1 MADDSTR
8 YLGFAFASADLLF
21 ELNGGGVVTFALGA
35 ARQVAGVDLEALS
48 GSALRDIVSEEDQPI
63 VDAFLGSLEPGDR
76 RGPIRIALKPKP
88 GRKLKRYGALC
99 ACRLPQL
106 DPVISCSLTLRV
118 MGSAAAEAKGPNG
131 LHSAESFAEVTE
143 NAIKQAARTG
153 VELNMELVEL
163 SGLRDAAGA
172 LGEGQA
178 VEAMQR
184 VAAALRAESYDGSS
198 AAELQPERYALLRP
212 KAEPIHRLTE
222 RLEKL
227 VAEMGMETV
236 KPALDSFELDPAN
249 APDEGLRTLRV
260 ALDRFITE
268 GASGASLSGV
278 VEKTAAEVEVL
289 KETVASRDF
298 NLVYQPVVNLTTN
311 EVDHYETFV
320 RMGEDESPAQK
331 IQMAEEM
338 DMIQDLDLA
347 VVQAVV
353 QQLLKA
359 SNTKLRLAAN
369 ISARSLMRP
378 AFAEKLLTVMR
389 YAQPVR
395 GRLIFE
401 ITESAALGD
410 LQKADALVRG
420 LRRGGA
426 GICLD
431 GFGSG
436 TASFDYLRQVAVD
449 SIKIDGRYIREL
461 ATGGERNGVLVR
473 HLAGLCRELKITSI
487 AQMVENK
494 ETVQALGKIGVDCG
508 QGFLFGRPE
517 ATPTPPVRSWQMMK
531 GPGDAPEP
539 KAAQG

>member
-1 MADDSTR
+1 MADDAAR

-21 ELNGGGVVTFALGA
+21 ELDGGGVVTFALGA
-35 ARQVAGVDLEALS
+35 ARQVAGVDLDALD
-48 GSALRDIVSEEDQPI
+48 GVALRDLVSEEDQAI
-63 VDAFLGSLEPGDR
+63 VDAFLSSLEPGDR
-76 RGPIRIALKPKP
+76 RGPIRIALKPKA

-106 DPVISCSLTLRV
+106 EPTISCSLTLRV

-131 LHSAESFAEVTE
+131 LHNAESFSEVTE

-163 SGLRDAAGA
+163 AGLRTAAGA
-172 LGEGQA
+172 LGQGQA
-178 VEAMQR
+178 AEAMMK

-198 AAELQPERYALLRP
+198 AAELHPERYALLRP
-212 KAEPIHRLTE
+212 KTEPIQRLTE

-227 VAEMGMETV
+227 VSEIGLEAV
-236 KPALDSFELDPAN
+236 KPSLGSFELDPAR
-249 APDEGLRTLRV
+249 APDEGLRTLKV
-260 ALDRFITE
+260 ALDRFISE
-268 GASGASLSGV
+268 GAKDGSLGGV

-289 KETVASRDF
+289 KSTVATRDF
-298 NLVYQPVVNLTTN
+298 GLVYQPVVNLTTS

-320 RMGEDESPAQK
+320 RLGADASPAEK

-338 DMIQDLDLA
+338 DMIQDLDMA

-359 SNTKLRLAAN
+359 SNSKLRLAAN

-378 AFAEKLLTVMR
+378 QFAEKLLTVMR

-410 LQKADALVRG
+410 LQRADALVRG
-420 LRRGGA
+420 LRRAGA

-449 SIKIDGRYIREL
+449 AIKIDGRYIREL
-461 ATGGERNGVLVR
+461 TSIGSRNGVVVR
-473 HLAGLCRELKITSI
+473 HLAGLSRELKITSI

-494 ETVQALGKIGVDCG
+494 ETVAALRHVGVECG
-508 QGFLFGRPE
+508 QGFLFGKPE
-517 ATPTPPVRSWQMMK
+517 PTPTPPVRSWQLM
-531 GPGDAPEP
+531 
-539 KAAQG
+539 KAAQA

>member
-1 MADDSTR
+1 MADDAAR
-8 YLGFAFASADLLF
+8 YMGFAFASADLLF
-21 ELNGGGVVTFALGA
+21 ELDGEGVVTFALGA
-35 ARQVAGVDLEALS
+35 ARQVAGVELDALS
-48 GSALRDIVSEEDQPI
+48 GTALRDIVTEEDRGI

-106 DPVISCSLTLRV
+106 APAISCSLTLRV

-131 LHSAESFAEVTE
+131 LHSAESFREVTE
-143 NAIKQAARTG
+143 NAVKQAARTG

-163 SGLRDAAGA
+163 AGLRSAAGA
-172 LGEGQA
+172 LTKGQA
-178 VEAMQR
+178 AEAMQR
-184 VAAALRAESYDGSS
+184 VHAALRAESYDGSS
-198 AAELQPERYALLRP
+198 AAELHPERYAVLRP
-212 KAEPIHRLTE
+212 KAEPAHRLTE
-222 RLEKL
+222 RLQKL
-227 VAEMGMETV
+227 VSEIGLDTV
-236 KPALDSFELDPAN
+236 KPSLSSLELDPAR
-249 APDEGLRTLRV
+249 APDEDLRTLKV
-260 ALDRFITE
+260 ALDRFIAD
-268 GASGASLSGV
+268 GSKGGSLSGV

-289 KETVASRDF
+289 KSSLAARDF
-298 NLVYQPVVNLTTN
+298 GLVYQPVVNLSNN

-320 RMGEDESPAQK
+320 RLGNEASPAQQ

-338 DMIQDLDLA
+338 DMIQDLDMA

-359 SNTKLRLAAN
+359 TNTKLRLAAN

-410 LQKADALVRG
+410 LHRADALVRG

-449 SIKIDGRYIREL
+449 AIKIDGRYIREMTTL
-461 ATGGERNGVLVR
+461 GSRNGVLVR

-494 ETVQALGKIGVDCG
+494 ETVHALRQVGVECG

-531 GPGDAPEP
+531 T
-539 KAAQG
+539 AQG

>member
-1 MADDSTR
+1 MADDAAR

-21 ELNGGGVVTFALGA
+21 ELNGAGVVTFALGA
-35 ARQVAGVDLEALS
+35 AQQVAGVDLDALA
-48 GSALRDIVSEEDQPI
+48 GEALRDIVAEEDQMI
-63 VDAFLGSLEPGDR
+63 VDAFLGSMEPGDR
-76 RGPIRIALKPKP
+76 RGPIRIALKPKA

-106 DPVISCSLTLRV
+106 QGEPLISCSLTLRV
-118 MGSAAAEAKGPNG
+118 LGSAAAEAKGPNG
-131 LHSAESFAEVTE
+131 LHSAASFAEVTE
-143 NAIKQAARTG
+143 NAIKQAAHTG

-163 SGLRDAAGA
+163 AGLRTAAGA
-172 LGEGQA
+172 LGQGQA
-178 VEAMQR
+178 AEAMEK

-198 AAELQPERYALLRP
+198 AAELHPERYALLRP
-212 KAEPIHRLTE
+212 KTEPAHRLTE

-227 VAEMGMETV
+227 VSEMGLDAV
-236 KPALDSFELDPAN
+236 KPSLDSVELDPN
-249 APDEGLRTLRV
+249 GAPDEGLRTLRV
-260 ALDRFITE
+260 ALDRFISE
-268 GASGASLSGV
+268 GSTNANTTLSGV
-278 VEKTAAEVEVL
+278 VKKTAAEVESL
-289 KETVASRDF
+289 KATVARRDF
-298 NLVYQPVVNLTTN
+298 GLVYQPVINLATS

-320 RMGEDESPAQK
+320 RLGNEASPAQQ

-338 DMIQDLDLA
+338 DMIQDLDMA

-353 QQLLKA
+353 QQLLK
-359 SNTKLRLAAN
+359 SDNPKLRLAAN

-389 YAQPVR
+389 YAQQAR

-410 LQKADALVRG
+410 LQRADALVRG

-426 GICLD
+426 NICLD
-431 GFGSG
+431 GFGAG

-449 SIKIDGRYIREL
+449 SVKIDGRHIREL
-461 ATGGERNGVLVR
+461 TTAGSRNGVLVR

-494 ETVQALGKIGVDCG
+494 ETVTALRQIGVECG

-517 ATPTPPVRSWQMMK
+517 AAPTPPVRSWQMMK
-531 GPGDAPEP
+531 TANG
-539 KAAQG
+539 

>member
-1 MADDSTR
+1 MADDAAR

-21 ELNGGGVVTFALGA
+21 ELNGEGVVTFALGA
-35 ARQVAGVDLEALS
+35 ARQVAGVDLDALA
-48 GSALRDIVSEEDQPI
+48 GAALRDIVADEDQMI

-106 DPVISCSLTLRV
+106 QAAPLISCSLTLRV
-118 MGSAAAEAKGPNG
+118 LGSAAAEAKGPDG
-131 LHSAESFAEVTE
+131 LHSAASFAEVTE

-163 SGLRDAAGA
+163 AGLRNAAGA
-172 LGEGQA
+172 LGKGQA
-178 VEAMQR
+178 AEAMQK

-198 AAELQPERYALLRP
+198 AAELHPERYALLRP
-212 KAEPIHRLTE
+212 KAEPAHRLTE

-227 VAEMGMETV
+227 VSEMGLHTV
-236 KPALDSFELDPAN
+236 KPSLDSLELDPDN
-249 APDEGLRTLRV
+249 SPDEGLRTLRV
-260 ALDRFITE
+260 ALDRFISE
-268 GASGASLSGV
+268 GATNVTLSGV

-289 KETVASRDF
+289 KSTVAARDF
-298 NLVYQPVVNLTTN
+298 GLVYQPVVNLSTS

-320 RMGEDESPAQK
+320 RLGNEASPAAQ

-338 DMIQDLDLA
+338 DMIQDLDIA

-353 QQLLKA
+353 QQLLKS

-389 YAQPVR
+389 YAQQVR

-410 LQKADALVRG
+410 LQRADALVRG

-426 GICLD
+426 SICLD

-449 SIKIDGRYIREL
+449 AVKIDGRYIREL
-461 ATGGERNGVLVR
+461 TTVGSRNGVLVR

-494 ETVQALGKIGVDCG
+494 ETVTALRQVGVECG

-531 GPGDAPEP
+531 T
-539 KAAQG
+539 AAQG

>member
-1 MADDSTR
+1 MADDAHR

-21 ELNGGGVVTFALGA
+21 ELDGGGVVTYALGA
-35 ARQVAGVDLEALS
+35 ARQVAGVDLDALS
-48 GSALRDIVSEEDQPI
+48 GVALRDIVAEEDQPT
-63 VDAFLGSLEPGDR
+63 VDAFLSALEPGDR
-76 RGPIRIALKPKP
+76 RGPIRIALKPKA
-88 GRKLKRYGALC
+88 GRLLKRYGALC

-106 DPVISCSLTLRV
+106 DPLISCSLTLRV

-143 NAIKQAARTG
+143 DAIKQAARTG

-172 LGEGQA
+172 LGDGQA
-178 VEAMQR
+178 AEAMQK
-184 VAAALRAESYDGSS
+184 VAAALRAESYDGAS

-212 KAEPIHRLTE
+212 KTEPAHRLTE
-222 RLEKL
+222 RLAKL
-227 VAEMGMETV
+227 VSEMGLETV
-236 KPALDSFELDPAN
+236 KPAMDSVELDPN
-249 APDEGLRTLRV
+249 RAPDEGLRTLKV
-260 ALDRFITE
+260 ALDRFISE
-268 GASGASLSGV
+268 GATGASLTGV
-278 VEKTAAEVEVL
+278 VEKTAAEVESL
-289 KETVASRDF
+289 KSTVASRDF
-298 NLVYQPVVNLTTN
+298 ALVYQPVVNLTTS

-320 RMGEDESPAQK
+320 RLGQEQSPAQQ
-331 IQMAEEM
+331 IQMAEQM
-338 DMIQDLDLA
+338 DMIQDLDMA

-359 SNTKLRLAAN
+359 SNSKLRLAAN

-401 ITESAALGD
+401 ITESSAIGD
-410 LQKADALVRG
+410 LQRADALVRG

-426 GICLD
+426 SICLD

-449 SIKIDGRYIREL
+449 AIKIDGRYVRDL
-461 ATGGERNGVLVR
+461 ASASSRNGVLVR
-473 HLAGLCRELKITSI
+473 HVAGLCRELKITSV

-494 ETVQALGKIGVDCG
+494 ETVAALRQVGVDCG

-517 ATPTPPVRSWQMMK
+517 PTPTPPVRSWQMMK
-531 GPGDAPEP
+531 TAG
-539 KAAQG
+539 

>member
-1 MADDSTR
+1 MADDAAR
-8 YLGFAFASADLLF
+8 YMGFAFASADLLF
-21 ELNGGGVVTFALGA
+21 ELSGEGVVTFALGA
-35 ARQVAGVDLEALS
+35 ARQVAGVELDALS
-48 GSALRDIVSEEDQPI
+48 GTALRDIVSEEDQGI

-106 DPVISCSLTLRV
+106 DPAISCSLTLRV

-163 SGLRDAAGA
+163 AGLRNAAGA
-172 LGEGQA
+172 LTKGQA
-178 VEAMQR
+178 AEAMQR
-184 VAAALRAESYDGSS
+184 VHAALRAESYDGSS
-198 AAELQPERYALLRP
+198 AAELHPERYAVLRP
-212 KAEPIHRLTE
+212 KAEPAHRLTE
-222 RLEKL
+222 RLQKL
-227 VAEMGMETV
+227 VSEIGLDAV
-236 KPALDSFELDPAN
+236 KPSLSSLELDPAR
-249 APDEGLRTLRV
+249 APDEDLRTLKV
-260 ALDRFITE
+260 ALDRFIAD
-268 GASGASLSGV
+268 GSKGGSLSGV
-278 VEKTAAEVEVL
+278 VEKTATEVEVL
-289 KETVASRDF
+289 KSTLAARDF
-298 NLVYQPVVNLTTN
+298 GLVYQPVVNLASS

-320 RMGEDESPAQK
+320 RLGNEASPAQQ

-338 DMIQDLDLA
+338 DMIQDLDMA

-359 SNTKLRLAAN
+359 TNTKLRLAAN

-410 LQKADALVRG
+410 LHRADALVRG

-449 SIKIDGRYIREL
+449 AIKIDGRYIREMTSL
-461 ATGGERNGVLVR
+461 GSRNGVLVR

-494 ETVQALGKIGVDCG
+494 DTVQALRQVGVECG

-531 GPGDAPEP
+531 T
-539 KAAQG
+539 AAQG

>member
-1 MADDSTR
+1 MADDAHR

-21 ELNGGGVVTFALGA
+21 ELDDGGVVTFALGA
-35 ARQVAGVDLEALS
+35 ARQVAGVDLGALE
-48 GSALRDIVSEEDQPI
+48 GAALRDIVSEEDQPI
-63 VDAFLGSLEPGDR
+63 VDAFLGALEPGDR

-88 GRKLKRYGALC
+88 GRRLKRYGALC

-106 DPVISCSLTLRV
+106 DPLISCSLTLRV
-118 MGSAAAEAKGPNG
+118 MGSVAAEARGPNG

-143 NAIKQAARTG
+143 AAIKQAARTG

-172 LGEGQA
+172 LGKGQA
-178 VEAMQR
+178 AEAMQR
-184 VAAALRAESYDGSS
+184 VAAALRAESYDGAS

-212 KAEPIHRLTE
+212 KAEPVHRLTE

-227 VAEMGMETV
+227 VSDMGLEAV
-236 KPALDSFELDPAN
+236 RPSLDSLELDPTR

-260 ALDRFITE
+260 ALDRFISE
-268 GASGASLSGV
+268 GASGTSLSGV
-278 VEKTAAEVEVL
+278 VKRTAAEVESL
-289 KETVASRDF
+289 KSTVASGDF
-298 NLVYQPVVNLTTN
+298 ALVYQPVVNLTTS

-320 RMGEDESPAQK
+320 RFAQDQSPTPQ
-331 IQMAEEM
+331 IHMAEEM
-338 DMIQDLDLA
+338 DMIQDLDMA

-353 QQLLKA
+353 QQLLKT
-359 SNTKLRLAAN
+359 SNSQLRLAAN

-389 YAQPVR
+389 YAQSAR

-401 ITESAALGD
+401 ITESATLGD
-410 LQKADALVRG
+410 LHRADALVRG
-420 LRRGGA
+420 LRRSGA

-436 TASFDYLRQVAVD
+436 AASFDYLRQVAVD
-449 SIKIDGRYIREL
+449 AVKIDGRYNREL
-461 ATGGERNGVLVR
+461 AAQGSRNGVLVR

-487 AQMVENK
+487 AQRVENR
-494 ETVQALGKIGVDCG
+494 ETLAALCQVGVDCG
-508 QGFLFGRPE
+508 QGFVFGRPE
-517 ATPTPPVRSWQMMK
+517 PSPTPPVRSWQMMK
-531 GPGDAPEP
+531 TANG
-539 KAAQG
+539 

>member
-1 MADDSTR
+1 MADDAHR

-21 ELNGGGVVTFALGA
+21 ELDGGGVVTYALGA
-35 ARQVAGVDLEALS
+35 ARQVAGVDLDALA
-48 GSALRDIVSEEDQPI
+48 GVALRDIVAEEDQPT
-63 VDAFLGSLEPGDR
+63 VDAFLGALEPGDR
-76 RGPIRIALKPKP
+76 RGPIRIALKPKA

-106 DPVISCSLTLRV
+106 DPMVSCSLTLRV

-143 NAIKQAARTG
+143 DAIKQAARTG

-172 LGEGQA
+172 LGDGQA
-178 VEAMQR
+178 AEAMQK
-184 VAAALRAESYDGSS
+184 VAAALRAESYDGAS

-212 KAEPIHRLTE
+212 KTEPAHRLTE
-222 RLEKL
+222 RLAKL
-227 VAEMGMETV
+227 VSEMGLEAV
-236 KPALDSFELDPAN
+236 KPAMDSFELDPTRG
-249 APDEGLRTLRV
+249 PDEGIRTLKV

-268 GASGASLSGV
+268 GATGAASLSGV
-278 VEKTAAEVEVL
+278 VEKTAAEVESL
-289 KETVASRDF
+289 KSTVASRDF
-298 NLVYQPVVNLTTN
+298 ALVYQPVVNLTTS

-320 RMGEDESPAQK
+320 RLGQEQSPAQQ
-331 IQMAEEM
+331 IQMAEQM
-338 DMIQDLDLA
+338 DMIQDLDMA

-359 SNTKLRLAAN
+359 SNSKLRLAAN

-401 ITESAALGD
+401 ITESSAIGD
-410 LQKADALVRG
+410 LQRADALVRG

-426 GICLD
+426 SICLD

-436 TASFDYLRQVAVD
+436 AASFDYLRQVAVD
-449 SIKIDGRYIREL
+449 AIKIDGRYIREMGS
-461 ATGGERNGVLVR
+461 ATSRNGVLVR
-473 HLAGLCRELKITSI
+473 HVAGLCRELKVTSV

-494 ETVQALGKIGVDCG
+494 DTVVALRQIGIDCG
-508 QGFLFGRPE
+508 QGFLFGKPE
-517 ATPTPPVRSWQMMK
+517 PTPTPPVRSWQMMK
-531 GPGDAPEP
+531 SAG
-539 KAAQG
+539 

>member
-1 MADDSTR
+1 MADDAHR
-8 YLGFAFASADLLF
+8 FLGFAFASADLLF
-21 ELNGGGVVTFALGA
+21 ELDGRGVVTFALGA
-35 ARQVAGVDLEALS
+35 ARQVAGVDLDALA
-48 GSALRDIVSEEDQPI
+48 GSALRDIVAEEDQPI
-63 VDAFLGSLEPGDR
+63 VDAFLNALEPGDR
-76 RGPIRIALKPKP
+76 RGPIRIALKPKA

-106 DPVISCSLTLRV
+106 DPMVSCSLTLRV

-131 LHSAESFAEVTE
+131 LHNADSFAEVTE

-172 LGEGQA
+172 LGQGQA
-178 VEAMQR
+178 AEAMQK

-212 KAEPIHRLTE
+212 KTEPVHRLTE
-222 RLEKL
+222 RLSKL
-227 VAEMGMETV
+227 VSDMGLETV
-236 KPALDSFELDPAN
+236 KPALDSVELDPSN
-249 APDEGLRTLRV
+249 APDEGLRTLKV
-260 ALDRFITE
+260 ALDRFISE
-268 GASGASLSGV
+268 GATGGGSLNGM
-278 VEKTAAEVEVL
+278 VEKTAAEVESL
-289 KETVASRDF
+289 KSTVASRDF
-298 NLVYQPVVNLTTN
+298 ALVYQPVVNLTTS
-311 EVDHYETFV
+311 EVDHYETFI
-320 RMGEDESPAQK
+320 RLGQEQSPSQQ

-338 DMIQDLDLA
+338 DMIQDLDMA
-347 VVQAVV
+347 VVQSVV

-359 SNTKLRLAAN
+359 SNSKLRLAAN

-401 ITESAALGD
+401 ITESANLGD
-410 LQKADALVRG
+410 LQRAEVLVKG
-420 LRRGGA
+420 LRRSGA
-426 GICLD
+426 AICLD
-431 GFGSG
+431 GFGAG
-436 TASFDYLRQVAVD
+436 AASFDYLRQVSVD

-461 ATGGERNGVLVR
+461 TTVGSRNGVLVR

-494 ETVQALGKIGVDCG
+494 ETVTALRQIGIDCG

-517 ATPTPPVRSWQMMK
+517 PTPTPPVRSWQMMK
-531 GPGDAPEP
+531 TAG
-539 KAAQG
+539 